1 MAQDFFVNF
10 SEPSFPTAS
19 VAGGSHDCQMPIS
32 FLRDIPIG
40 NRKSASAMDRTH
52 PLPRGGTD
60 FIASEPPDVSQSR
73 GCKLEDLGWLVTKP
87 LRILGSAVKD

>member
-19 VAGGSHDCQMPIS
+19 VAGGFRWDLERRLVCSSDLVRQQ
-32 FLRDIPIG
+32 
-40 NRKSASAMDRTH
+40 TH

-60 FIASEPPDVSQSR
+60 SIAFDRPLLSNSLTEHYR
-73 GCKLEDLGWLVTKP
+73 NLVY
-87 LRILGSAVKD
+87 LVGI